1 MIPCLIPS
9 AHSFRLAWC
18 VAIAS
23 RSAAALSA
31 PYTHLSLA
39 NRWPQNLSNHWNP
52 GISLSRTMILPLLGE
67 RAGVRADVQSVRR
80 GWISVQKP
88 KMRVRCRFRQ
98 RMFAELEQRAEGG
111 GGALRQETAVNKPDR
126 IVAEELQRL
135 QWTEADLRLRRK
147 SDPEKLRIA
156 ARCGGRPSCRSKVS
170 RGGWD
175 WGVQRVRMPSCT
187 LGCKRT
193 GNPTESTRQPKAKKS
208 MPRKRTKL
216 RPDPFHVVGFG
227 FPELDG

>member
-1 MIPCLIPS
+1 
-9 AHSFRLAWC
+9 
-18 VAIAS
+18 
-23 RSAAALSA
+23 
-31 PYTHLSLA
+31 
-39 NRWPQNLSNHWNP
+39 
-52 GISLSRTMILPLLGE
+52 MILPLLGE

-156 ARCGGRPSCRSKVS
+156 ARCGGRPFCPSKALP
-170 RGGWD
+170 RGSD
-175 WGVQRVRMPSCT
+175 WGVPRVRMPNCT
-187 LGCKRT
+187 PGCKRT
-193 GNPTESTRQPKAKKS
+193 GSWQGETRKPNCQKLP
-208 MPRKRTKL
+208 PVKRTKL
-216 RPDPFHVVGFG
+216 WPDPFADLG
-227 FPELDG
+227 